1 MLSLSVNLNFH
12 HRQQE
17 QDDEDEDEDDDDDD
31 DDQEE
36 FVSLKVVL
44 ARERSLQ
51 SEEKES
57 NRGYQP
63 YNQTKNKQNRPNLW
77 DC

>member
-31 DDQEE
+31 QEE

-44 ARERSLQ
+44 AREMSLE